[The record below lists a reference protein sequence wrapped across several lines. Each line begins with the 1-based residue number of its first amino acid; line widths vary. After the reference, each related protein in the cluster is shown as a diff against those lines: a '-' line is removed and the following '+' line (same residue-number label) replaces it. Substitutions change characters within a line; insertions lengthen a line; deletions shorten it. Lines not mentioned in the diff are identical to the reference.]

1 MDFKASDWNVVI
13 VGRWNPAILTPGG
26 IKKFVFKMEEADKVE
41 VAVPLDGLS
50 PYLVK
55 HPEKNITVIIDVNR
69 LLIKLENEDY
79 QSLCYAMEA
88 GVNAL
93 ESLPQTPFIAAGF
106 NVRFNAGE
114 SPTEILD
121 ICTSTIDAKM
131 GELGHTISAR
141 GISRTINYG
150 DGNLNI
156 NINHINNKS
165 EVLFNFHRNSNKKDE
180 LVSWLKTDVIAIQ
193 TEVEKIIN
201 KLNIKIEELVNENDG
216 Q

>member
-1 MDFKASDWNVVI
+1 MDFKPSDWNVVI

-26 IKKFVFKMEEADKVE
+26 IKKLVFKMEDNEKVE

-55 HPEKNITVIIDVNR
+55 HPEKNITVITDVNR

-79 QSLCYAMEA
+79 QTLANAMEA

-93 ESLPQTPFIAAGF
+93 ESLPQTPFVAAGF
-106 NVRFNAGE
+106 NIRFNAEE
-114 SPTEILD
+114 SPIEILD
-121 ICTSTIDAKM
+121 ICTSTIDTKI
-131 GELGHTISAR
+131 GDLGHTISAR
-141 GISRTINYG
+141 GISRTVSYG

-156 NINHINNKS
+156 NINLNNKS

-180 LVSWLKTDVIAIQ
+180 LVSWLHTDVSTVK
-193 TEVEKIIN
+193 TEVERIID
-201 KLNIKIEELVNENDG
+201 KLEINIEESANENDG

>member
-1 MDFKASDWNVVI
+1 MYFKPSDWNVVI

-26 IKKFVFKMEEADKVE
+26 IKKFVFKMEEAEKVE

-55 HPEKNITVIIDVNR
+55 QPEKNITVITDVNR
-69 LLIKLENEDY
+69 LLIKVENEDY
-79 QSLCYAMEA
+79 QTLAHAMEA

-106 NVRFNAGE
+106 NIRFKTEE

-131 GELGHTISAR
+131 GELGHIISAR
-141 GISRTINYG
+141 GISRSINYG

-156 NINHINNKS
+156 NINHINNIS

-180 LVSWLKTDVIAIQ
+180 LVSWLHTDVSAVK
-193 TEVEKIIN
+193 TEVERIID
-201 KLNIKIEELVNENDG
+201 KLEINIEESANENDG